1 MPSEEEKEKYGFF
14 SQIQKDRSK
23 YKKYDD
29 NTKHPISNIYLND
42 NNEEVEVTEICS
54 DPNSFNNEV
63 FYDNI
68 NRGKVTKWIRSI
80 YE

>member
-23 YKKYDD
+23 SIKYDD
-29 NTKHPISNIYLND
+29 NMKHPISNIYLND
-42 NNEEVEVTEICS
+42 NNEEVEVTQICS
-54 DPNSFNNEV
+54 DANGFNNKV

-68 NRGKVTKWIRSI
+68 NIGKVNKWIKAI
-80 YE
+80 YN